1 MRPAAGRARNR
12 ERATALRAEPRVAG
26 IRMPT
31 ARAGRHEAER
41 TGSTTIAKDDCAP
54 RIAGAMGNIVRALGL
69 AIELNEIGESAQ
81 AEA

>member
-1 MRPAAGRARNR
+1 
-12 ERATALRAEPRVAG
+12 
-26 IRMPT
+26 MPT